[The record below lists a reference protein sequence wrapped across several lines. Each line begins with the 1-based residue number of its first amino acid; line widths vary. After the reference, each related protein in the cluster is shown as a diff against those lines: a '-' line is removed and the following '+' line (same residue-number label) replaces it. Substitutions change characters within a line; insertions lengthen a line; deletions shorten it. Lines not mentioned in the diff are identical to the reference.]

1 MDIGVLSDIHGNYTA
16 LQSCLDYLLK
26 RGIKTFIFLGDYAG
40 ELAFPEIT
48 MQILYDMDK
57 QYDCYFIRG
66 NKEDYWLNYRAAGE
80 KGWKEED
87 STTGSLLYTYRRLT
101 EKDMVFFEAL
111 QQAGK
116 VTVEGMPGITICHG
130 SPLKVNEKLLP
141 GNKRTYEIMESVDTP
156 VILCGHTHIQGR
168 IEYGGKLV
176 LNPGSAGVPL
186 HSGGKAQFLIL
197 HGDEKGWSEEF
208 CNIDYDI
215 EKVIKDLYDSEL
227 DRMAPCWCRI
237 TENLLRKGDISH
249 GAVLNRA
256 MELCREETGE
266 CNWPDIPEVFWEK
279 AVEEMDLNKIFKE
292 DGP

>member
-16 LQSCLDYLLK
+16 LQSCLDNLLQ

-80 KGWKEED
+80 KGWKEKD
-87 STTGSLLYTYRRLT
+87 STTGSMLYTYRRLT
-101 EKDMVFFEAL
+101 EKDLDFFGAM
-111 QQAGK
+111 QPAGK
-116 VTVEGMPGITICHG
+116 VTFKGMPGISICHG
-130 SPLKVNEKLLP
+130 SPFKVNEKLLP
-141 GNKRTYEIMESVDTP
+141 DNKRTYEIMESSDTSL
-156 VILCGHTHIQGR
+156 ILCGHTHIQGR
-168 IEYGGKLV
+168 IEHAGKLV
-176 LNPGSAGVPL
+176 LNPGSSGVPL
-186 HSGGKAQFLIL
+186 HSEGKSQFLIL
-197 HGDEKGWSEEF
+197 HGGGAGWSEEF
-208 CNIDYDI
+208 CSIDYDI
-215 EKVIKDLYDSEL
+215 EKVIKDLHESGL
-227 DRMAPCWCRI
+227 DQMAPCWCSV
-237 TENLLRKGDISH
+237 TENLLRKGNISH

-279 AVEEMDLNKIFKE
+279 AVEEMQ
-292 DGP
+292 